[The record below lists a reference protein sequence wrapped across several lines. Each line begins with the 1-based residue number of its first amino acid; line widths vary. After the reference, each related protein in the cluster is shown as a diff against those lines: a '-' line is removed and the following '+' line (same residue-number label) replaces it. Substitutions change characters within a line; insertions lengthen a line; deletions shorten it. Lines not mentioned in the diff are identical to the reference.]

1 MMPKRA
7 AGKCSGRK
15 LLTQDGTGK
24 ALPALAQRIIV
35 HVDMDAF
42 YASVEQLDDPALAG
56 RPVIVGGL
64 GPRGV
69 VATASYEARAHGV
82 HSALPM
88 SRARRLCPDAHFIR
102 PRMERYRQ
110 KSLEVFSIFEAFTP
124 LVEGLSLDE
133 AFLDVSASLR
143 LFGSPHDI
151 AAQLKSRI
159 RAETGLTAS
168 VGVAHNKYLAK
179 LASDARKPDGL
190 LWLQPAQLRGFLDP
204 MPISRMWGVGKQTA
218 PKLRALGILTIGQ
231 LRRADPSLL
240 RGALGNRVEHFQRLA
255 RGEDDREVEPHRPD
269 RSISHEVTFDSD
281 IGDRAELLAEL
292 QRQTEAVAR
301 RLRAQGLMART
312 VVVKLRDARF
322 RTVTR
327 SSSLR
332 GCTSSTRT
340 LYRMARAL
348 FENWH
353 QQHRGTRLRLLGV
366 GVTGLEGAGPGTSA
380 EDDRIDAGTERGLDR
395 VSDEINRRYGE
406 SGLIHAQTLR
416 RRKPKT

>member
-1 MMPKRA
+1 LQQA
-7 AGKCSGRK
+7 E
-15 LLTQDGTGK
+15 
-24 ALPALAQRIIV
+24 QRIIV

-42 YASVEQLDDPALAG
+42 YASVEQLDDPSLAG
-56 RPVIVGGL
+56 QPVIVGGL

-69 VATASYEARAHGV
+69 VATASYEARVHGV

-88 SRARRLCPDAHFIR
+88 AQARRLCPWAHFIR

-110 KSLEVFSIFEAFTP
+110 KSREVFAIFDAFTP

-143 LFGSPHDI
+143 LFGGPLEI
-151 AAQLKSRI
+151 ATRLKSRI

-190 LWLQPAQLRGFLDP
+190 LWLQPGQVQAYLDP
-204 MPISRMWGVGKQTA
+204 LPISRVWGVGKQTA

-231 LRRADPSLL
+231 LRRADPAVL

-255 RGEDDREVEPHRPD
+255 RGEDDPEVEPLRPEK
-269 RSISHEVTFDSD
+269 SISHEVTFDTD
-281 IGDRAELLAEL
+281 IGDSAELLAEL

-301 RLRAQGLMART
+301 RLRSQGLMART
-312 VVVKLRDARF
+312 VVVKLRDSQF

-332 GCTSSTRT
+332 GCSCSTRT

-348 FENWH
+348 FENWR

-366 GVTGLEGAGPGTSA
+366 GVTGLEQSGPATAG
-380 EDDRIDAGTERGLDR
+380 DRVDANTVRDIDQ

-416 RRKPKT
+416 RNKPKL

>member
-7 AGKCSGRK
+7 AGKWRGRV
-15 LLTQDGTGK
+15 LSAAGRIAINMG
-24 ALPALAQRIIV
+24 QRTIV

-42 YASVEQLDDPALAG
+42 YASVEQLDDASLAG
-56 RPVIVGGL
+56 QAVIVGGL

-69 VATASYEARAHGV
+69 VATASYEARKHGV

-88 SRARRLCPDAHFIR
+88 ARARRLCPGAHFIR
-102 PRMERYRQ
+102 PRMERYRE
-110 KSLEVFSIFEAFTP
+110 KSAEVFAIFDAFTP

-143 LFGSPHDI
+143 LFGGPLDLAGRI
-151 AAQLKSRI
+151 KSRI

-190 LWLQPAQLRGFLDP
+190 LCLHPDQVRAFLDP
-204 MPISRMWGVGKQTA
+204 MPISRMWGIGKQTA

-231 LRRADPSLL
+231 LRRADPELL
-240 RGALGNRVEHFQRLA
+240 RNVLGQQVEHFQRLA
-255 RGEDDREVEPHRPD
+255 RGEDDREVEPQRPEQ
-269 RSISHEVTFDSD
+269 SISHEVTFDTD
-281 IGDRAELLAEL
+281 IGDPAELLAEL

-301 RLRAQGLMART
+301 RLRSQGLMART
-312 VVVKLRDARF
+312 VVVKIRDGQF

-332 GCTSSTRT
+332 ACSSSTRT

-348 FENWH
+348 FENWRRE
-353 QQHRGTRLRLLGV
+353 HRTTPLRLLGM
-366 GVTGLEGAGPGTSA
+366 GVAGLEPADSAAGSPGDSLDSHA
-380 EDDRIDAGTERGLDR
+380 EQDIDR
-395 VSDEINRRYGE
+395 VADQINRRYGE
-406 SGLIHAQTLR
+406 AGLIHAQTLR
-416 RRKPKT
+416 RKKPGA